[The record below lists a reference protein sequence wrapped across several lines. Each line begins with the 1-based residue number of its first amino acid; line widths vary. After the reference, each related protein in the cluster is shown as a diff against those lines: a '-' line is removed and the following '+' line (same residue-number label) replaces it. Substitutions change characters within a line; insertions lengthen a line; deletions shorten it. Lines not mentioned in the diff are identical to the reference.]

1 MIFWSKKLPRIDQ
14 GGEYV
19 IIYKDKKGN
28 KYSKI
33 TYWDGYRW
41 TDINYGE
48 EPIKWS
54 KI

>member
-1 MIFWSKKLPRIDQ
+1 MIFWSKTLPRIDQ

-19 IIYKDKKGN
+19 VICKDKNAN
-28 KYSKI
+28 KYPKI
-33 TYWDGYRW
+33 VYWDGYRW
-41 TDINYGE
+41 TDIKYGE